1 MRKLIFVA
9 PLSAIALAACGSPEP
24 ASGNLY
30 TADQAVNG
38 TVANEVAA
46 ANGIVDEPAREP
58 EARVAPAPAPAPA
71 AAAKPAPKPP
81 APKSAPTPPEAT
93 PDPDPDCAP
102 EHRAAGHC

>member
-1 MRKLIFVA
+1 MRKLTIFA

-24 ASGNLY
+24 AADNLD
-30 TADQAVNG
+30 TANLALNV

-46 ANGIVDEPAREP
+46 ANGVAAGP
-58 EARVAPAPAPAPA
+58 ETEAEVPVAPVPAPAPPA
-71 AAAKPAPKPP
+71 APKPSPKPP
-81 APKSAPTPPEAT
+81 APKPAPTPPEPT

>member
-1 MRKLIFVA
+1 MRNLTFVA

-24 ASGNLY
+24 ATDNLD
-30 TADQAVNG
+30 TANLALNVI
-38 TVANEVAA
+38 VANDVAA
-46 ANGIVDEPAREP
+46 GP
-58 EARVAPAPAPAPA
+58 ETEAEVPVAPAPAPAPP

-81 APKSAPTPPEAT
+81 APTPPEPK

>member
-1 MRKLIFVA
+1 MLKLTIA
-9 PLSAIALAACGSPEP
+9 TLGAIALAACGSPEP
-24 ASGNLY
+24 AADNLD
-30 TADQAVNG
+30 TANLALNV

-46 ANGIVDEPAREP
+46 ANGVADEPETEP
-58 EARVAPAPAPAPA
+58 EVPVAPAPAPA

-81 APKSAPTPPEAT
+81 APKPAPTPPEPT